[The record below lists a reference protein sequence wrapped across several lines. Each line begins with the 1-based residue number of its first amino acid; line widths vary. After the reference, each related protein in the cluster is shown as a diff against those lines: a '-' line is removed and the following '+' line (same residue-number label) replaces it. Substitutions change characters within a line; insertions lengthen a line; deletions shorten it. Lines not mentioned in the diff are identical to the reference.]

1 MGLHFK
7 FGVFFIG
14 VNLLFPSFTQAL
26 VIEPVTI
33 DSSQGEP
40 LYAEIPFYHAESN
53 TPIKVSIAQP
63 FEMGRPEVINQNQFS
78 HLNFYIRQN
87 SQGDGV
93 IVITSSRPIQE
104 NNIDIALKIID
115 GGQTRFQQ
123 IRARL
128 PSRIDRL
135 QATLNAKPLQPKIIQ
150 NENDIALNLPT
161 AGTIPNAPSSQNNT
175 DQALVVQRAAPP
187 PLLKNNSISKSS
199 SSPALVVTAPS
210 PQSVSVNG
218 KENTATARVSPQAA
232 RSEDTQTASAPMTAH
247 KTTPQ
252 PLQTDRVN
260 ASNLSIDVTRR
271 ATNDSNKPVQTT
283 ATSSSETMLAKQTN
297 TSTAVKNNQTASNTN
312 HTTSKP
318 RDTSSHLVKANE
330 SLWGIAINI
339 AQQQNIP
346 VQQVMQQ
353 IQAQNQ
359 HAFIN
364 GNANRLKQGVVLNL
378 PGNYPVSTA
387 QVKKQPAKT
396 EQVPALA
403 KNQSQP
409 PIAQKQTDA
418 HMSIVANDKGAIQ
431 GSDKN
436 SAESKQR
443 HELTVQVQQQRQA
456 ALGLQNNVLQLDQ
469 QLKSKERRI
478 ALLNARLAELQQ
490 QLKSKEAGQKD
501 AKTTSHTTSKSQSI
515 VPALITGTVIAFAGL
530 NSDFAITTLLQ
541 ELV

>member
-14 VNLLFPSFTQAL
+14 VNLLFPSFAQAL

-161 AGTIPNAPSSQNNT
+161 AGTISSTPSSQNNT
-175 DQALVVQRAAPP
+175 DQALVVQRTAPP

-199 SSPALVVTAPS
+199 SAPALVVTAPS

-218 KENTATARVSPQAA
+218 KENIVASQARNG
-232 RSEDTQTASAPMTAH
+232 DTQTASAPMTAQ

-252 PLQTDRVN
+252 SLQTDQAN

-283 ATSSSETMLAKQTN
+283 ATLSSDTMLAKQPN
-297 TSTAVKNNQTASNTN
+297 TSTSIKNNQTPSNTN
-312 HTTSKP
+312 TTSKP

-330 SLWGIAINI
+330 SLWSIAINI

-378 PGNYPVSTA
+378 PGNYPVSTT
-387 QVKKQPAKT
+387 QVKKQPTKT

-469 QLKSKERRI
+469 QLRSKERRI

>member
-14 VNLLFPSFTQAL
+14 VNLLFPSFAQAL

-63 FEMGRPEVINQNQFS
+63 FEMGRPEVIDQNQFS

-104 NNIDIALKIID
+104 NNIDFALKIID
-115 GGQTRFQQ
+115 GEQTRFQQ
-123 IRARL
+123 IRTRL

-135 QATLNAKPLQPKIIQ
+135 QANLNAKPLQPKIIQ

-161 AGTIPNAPSSQNNT
+161 AGTISNAPSSQNNT
-175 DQALVVQRAAPP
+175 DQALVVQRVAPP

-199 SSPALVVTAPS
+199 SAPALVVTAPS
-210 PQSVSVNG
+210 QQSVSVNG
-218 KENTATARVSPQAA
+218 KENTATAQVSSQAA
-232 RSEDTQTASAPMTAH
+232 RSEDAKIASASATTQ
-247 KTTPQ
+247 KETPQ
-252 PLQTDRVN
+252 PLQIDRSN
-260 ASNLSIDVTRR
+260 ASNLNIDVTHR

-312 HTTSKP
+312 HTTPKP

-353 IQAQNQ
+353 IQAKNQ

-469 QLKSKERRI
+469 QLRSKERRI